1 MMVAAHWLTNL
12 VHGDKSVKSVRC
24 YLPPRN
30 PCSSIGTVW
39 TANQRVKGSKR
50 TKRCKLSTWQ
60 IILYLFYLKLHHFL
74 YFCATISLK
83 HNNLKWLTLWLTLT
97 LSFGHHNIGVHIH
110 MPTILN
116 CCNYLSL
123 RLMEYRTTQYFGYG
137 HQDKGKS
144 IYAPWRVG
152 H

>member
-1 MMVAAHWLTNL
+1 MKLLCSCCGKFLLYLGCPGKCVDWPEVLETVGAWLNCFYMMVQRPAAHWLTNL
-12 VHGDKSVKSVRC
+12 VHGDKSVR
-24 YLPPRN
+24 YFLPPSN

-39 TANQRVKGSKR
+39 TTNQRVKGSKR

-97 LSFGHHNIGVHIH
+97 LSFGA
-110 MPTILN
+110 
-116 CCNYLSL
+116 S
-123 RLMEYRTTQYFGYG
+123 
-137 HQDKGKS
+137 
-144 IYAPWRVG
+144 
-152 H
+152 